1 VSGAWRVTAAKMGIA
16 AFMFTFII
24 VLLIVGL
31 IAGAIAR
38 LLVPG
43 RDPIGFLGTIVLG
56 VLGSFVGG
64 FLENLIQYHT
74 LSVHNFHAT
83 GIIGSVIGA
92 IVLLLLFRL
101 SGHERGHAR
110 RSRI

>member
-1 VSGAWRVTAAKMGIA
+1 ML
-16 AFMFTFII
+16 FFIV
-24 VLLIVGL
+24 VLVIIGL

-43 RDPIGFLGTIVLG
+43 RDPIGLFGTILLG
-56 VLGSFVGG
+56 IAGSFIGG

-74 LSVHNFHAT
+74 LSVRNFHAA

-92 IVLLLLFRL
+92 IILLILLRVT
-101 SGHERGHAR
+101 GHERGHYR
-110 RSRI
+110 RGRI